1 MARKQM
7 TEAERE
13 RAAKRREEGLEQRH
27 ALFVEA
33 CEAMRTSEQW
43 TRYLAFMARFHTYS
57 PRNVMLI
64 LAQCEHAT
72 QVAGYERWREL
83 GRQVRKGEAG
93 LRILGGSRRMVKRE
107 DPVTGE
113 IERVQIFRTFNTSVW
128 DISQTDP
135 IEGFEPVEHP
145 ARPLTGEDTQGT
157 AAAVEAWLTANGWSV
172 EVADLDAANGRTSA
186 ATRTVTFAPHL
197 EPAQRAKTA
206 LHELAHILCEH
217 FERMANGEDVHRGRF
232 EVEAE
237 SVAYLVS
244 CMLGVSTDD
253 YSVGYVTDWAH
264 AEAAAHDTTPA
275 DVMLETARRVRAVA
289 GDILAIL
296 RPDAAEDEDAANAA
310 A

>member
-113 IERVQIFRTFNTSVW
+113 IERVQICTEKKVCAHTSRACTQCVTLTE
-128 DISQTDP
+128 SAT
-135 IEGFEPVEHP
+135 EG
-145 ARPLTGEDTQGT
+145 
-157 AAAVEAWLTANGWSV
+157 
-172 EVADLDAANGRTSA
+172 
-186 ATRTVTFAPHL
+186 
-197 EPAQRAKTA
+197 
-206 LHELAHILCEH
+206 I
-217 FERMANGEDVHRGRF
+217 
-232 EVEAE
+232 
-237 SVAYLVS
+237 
-244 CMLGVSTDD
+244 
-253 YSVGYVTDWAH
+253 
-264 AEAAAHDTTPA
+264 TTPHH
-275 DVMLETARRVRAVA
+275 LPRS
-289 GDILAIL
+289 
-296 RPDAAEDEDAANAA
+296 
-310 A
+310 